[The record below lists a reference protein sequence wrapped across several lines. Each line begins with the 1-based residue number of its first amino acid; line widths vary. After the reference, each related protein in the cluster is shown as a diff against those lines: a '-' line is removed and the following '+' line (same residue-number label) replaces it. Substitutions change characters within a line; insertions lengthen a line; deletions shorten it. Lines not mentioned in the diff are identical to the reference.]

1 MAVQEQAYF
10 VIDRDNDRRLVSL
23 SQTLWASR
31 VVQACF
37 GGWRRKEVLVQLNCI
52 HPLWREEEKE
62 GWL

>member
-1 MAVQEQAYF
+1 MAVQEQAYS

-37 GGWRRKEVLVQLNCI
+37 GGWRRKEVSYS
-52 HPLWREEEKE
+52 
-62 GWL
+62 